1 MNYMK
6 QVAEM
11 LGVELDE
18 EFKIEE
24 YRASSRFKLTLNG
37 GYRYGE
43 EDEIWQE
50 SSVICDILNGNMN
63 IVKLPKPNL
72 NKKEKDYLS
81 SFIKP
86 FRNKVKHIR
95 KVAYPHLK
103 SEYIEIVFNN
113 KFVTEF
119 PEFETNTMYKGME
132 TGKDYSLEELGL

>member
-6 QVAEM
+6 QIAEM

-24 YRASSRFKLTLNG
+24 SRASSRFKLTLNG

-50 SSVICDILNGNMN
+50 SSVICDILNGNMT

-72 NKKEKDYLS
+72 NKEEKEYLS
-81 SFIKP
+81 AVFRP
-86 FRNKVKHIR
+86 FRNRIN
-95 KVAYPHLK
+95 
-103 SEYIEIVFNN
+103 YIYKAICKGDQLELIAVNM
-113 KFVTEF
+113 KDDDGMSF
-119 PEFETNTMYKGME
+119 PNFEKGTMYKGME
-132 TGKDYSLEELGL
+132 TNKRYTLEELGL

>member
-72 NKKEKDYLS
+72 NKKEK
-81 SFIKP
+81 
-86 FRNKVKHIR
+86 
-95 KVAYPHLK
+95 
-103 SEYIEIVFNN
+103 E
-113 KFVTEF
+113 
-119 PEFETNTMYKGME
+119 
-132 TGKDYSLEELGL
+132 